1 MNITTKIIDNKTY
14 QILVAESDDHKAH
27 EKTTWIQAGNS
38 LEIVG
43 KHDGNAL
50 TMRVR
55 SSAVASMVIDEGEQ
69 FGTIT
74 LHLQMMTI
82 CIKYAYYKMGNL
94 SKEVNHKFKEDVA
107 LFEGILA
114 Q

>member
-1 MNITTKIIDNKTY
+1 MNITIKIIDNKTY

-27 EKTTWIQAGNS
+27 EKTTWTQAGNS

-55 SSAVASMVIDEGEQ
+55 SATIAAMVIDEGEQ
-69 FGTIT
+69 YGTIT
-74 LHLQMMTI
+74 LHTEMMSI
-82 CIKYAYYKMGNL
+82 SIKYAYYKMGNL
-94 SKEVNHKFKEDVA
+94 SKEINHKFKEDVA